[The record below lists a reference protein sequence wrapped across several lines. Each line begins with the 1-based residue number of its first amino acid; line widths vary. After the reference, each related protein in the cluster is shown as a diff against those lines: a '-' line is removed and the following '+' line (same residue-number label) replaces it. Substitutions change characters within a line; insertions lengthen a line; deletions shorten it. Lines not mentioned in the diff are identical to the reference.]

1 MLKCNYYIKVVVPCE
16 EEKIALIRDIARGEY
31 TFSYYGGN
39 AVLEGRGKRQ
49 EDIEDLESLLCHFP
63 NHEIILKRDTL

>member
-1 MLKCNYYIKVVVPCE
+1 MLKCNYYIKVIVPCE

-39 AVLEGRGKRQ
+39 AILEGRRKRQ
-49 EDIEDLESLLCHFP
+49 EDIEDLESLLCRFP
-63 NHEIILKRDTL
+63 DHEIILKRDTL